1 MISRSA
7 ANNESLA
14 RHGYTPRFI
23 DPSTMKTNPGIYSL
37 ILPLLIAVSLP
48 AAGQSNWEN
57 RTGLLSGSSAPVN
70 ATYGG
75 GRFLIFSSTSTYW
88 HSAAGTSS
96 YSFAQLPSPPTSF
109 TTYTSAS
116 ANGRVVVTGNKN
128 TLYSTTHSSVAGLP
142 GTAISWT
149 KQNPVVRPSL
159 TPDLFCVRFLNNQ
172 FVVGTSKADS
182 GDYVASAYSE
192 ILTSTDG
199 EAWSSKKFPATS
211 TGGFAYDIRDAAFKP
226 GATPGTG
233 TWLFTVDAGN
243 TLLTAPEDLGS
254 ITRLGFT
261 VNFFGTNSTTRRL
274 IFANDLFVM
283 ARGDGKI
290 QTSSSGAVGSWTE
303 RTLPGTPTSLR
314 GLFHDGT
321 TFVAVGAKSPSP
333 TSAIYT
339 STDGVTWSEPTQPST
354 SSTTLVDVIR
364 ADGLWLAL
372 GGTRTLQTSGSSSIS
387 AASFTTQPVAA
398 AATTGS
404 STTLTVTVTGA
415 PTPTLQ
421 WLKNGTPINDGPQSG
436 AATVSGATTSS
447 LTLTGLTFAD
457 AASYSVQATNTAG
470 TVTSNAAFLSIS
482 AAANGASFHPY
493 FTANSVGGTV
503 IPGSNPPV
511 SVPAGVGAATFTPAS
526 GITYLPNTFVNP
538 NTYSVVAGTNP
549 EGSKI
554 LLGVSSGDLPL
565 AIYDIAAQT
574 LTQLPAVPLP
584 LGSVASISANI
595 PIGLADN
602 GDVTGVIQTPI
613 QVSPWTLN
621 YGYHYSAASQSYRL
635 LGNVPNAANDIASNP
650 GGISA
655 DGTTISGYERAG
667 IWDGPFVWTT
677 TGGFTLLPDPANGS
691 FANADVR
698 GISPNARYITGF
710 GAVHPA
716 FGTGQTAFRWDR
728 GATLGAPVGY
738 ALARRPNDTFADG
751 RTVNDDGTVA
761 GNVRQGSSSFN
772 NNRAA
777 VWLPDGKLVVIP
789 DFLSATYGLATTG
802 YTLNQITSISPDR
815 KVLTG
820 TATNSA
826 SQTDGFMIILPAAL
840 DASGTSQLA
849 VRYSNAF
856 QNSGGALTLGAQDIG
871 TSGYSQQTAYLSNI
885 GQATIGN
892 ISFTITGTNAAD
904 FSLATIPA
912 TAPSSLGINEFIT
925 LNPRFGPKAGS
936 AGVRV
941 ATLTILSNDPV
952 APTFAI
958 NLSATA
964 NPAPEPSFSNWQAL
978 AALPQGQQGA
988 TDDPDGDGLLNL
1000 IEFVLNSEPGTSN
1013 AASFPQST
1021 VNEGGVTYPSFSF
1034 TRRNPLTGISLT
1046 TEISTDLSFDQLLP
1060 VETVSIIDN
1069 QDGTVTVTL
1078 RSSQPVAAAYS
1089 QFFRLSAVLT
1099 P

>member
-1 MISRSA
+1 MKKNCRVH
-7 ANNESLA
+7 SLV
-14 RHGYTPRFI
+14 
-23 DPSTMKTNPGIYSL
+23 
-37 ILPLLIAVSLP
+37 LPLLIAACLP
-48 AAGQSNWEN
+48 ASGQSTWEN
-57 RTGLLSGSSAPVN
+57 RTGLLSGTSAPVS
-70 ATYGG
+70 ATYAG

-96 YSFAQLPSPPTSF
+96 YSFASLPSPPSSF
-109 TTYTSAS
+109 QTYASAS
-116 ANGRVVVTGNKN
+116 GNGKVVVSGSKN
-128 TLYSTTHSSVAGLP
+128 TLYSTTESSVAGLP

-149 KQNPVVRPSL
+149 KQNPVARPPFN
-159 TPDLFCVRFLNNQ
+159 PDLFCVRFLNNQ
-172 FVVGTSKADS
+172 FVAGMAKADA
-182 GDYVASAYSE
+182 DVYADNPYSE

-199 EAWSSKKFPATS
+199 ETWSSKKFPATS
-211 TGGFAYDIRDAAFKP
+211 TGGFAYDIRDIAFKP

-233 TWLFTVDAGN
+233 TWLFATNVAN
-243 TLLTAPEDLGS
+243 RMLTAPENLGS
-254 ITRLGFT
+254 LTLISLPNIT
-261 VNFFGTNSTTRRL
+261 FGTGTVTQRI
-274 IFANDLFVM
+274 IFANGIFVKV
-283 ARGDGKI
+283 RGDGKI
-290 QTSSSGAVGSWTE
+290 FTSATGAADAWTQ

-321 TFVAVGAKSPSP
+321 TFVAVGAKSPST

-372 GGTRTLQTSGSSSIS
+372 GGARTLQTSGSSSIS

-415 PTPTLQ
+415 PAPTLQ

-436 AATVSGATTSS
+436 AATVSGATTGS

-470 TVTSNAAFLSIS
+470 TVNSNAAFLSIS

-493 FTANSVGGTV
+493 FTANSLGGTV

-511 SVPAGVGAATFTPAS
+511 SVPVGVGAATFTPAS

-538 NTYSVVAGTNP
+538 NTYSVVGGTNP

-565 AIYDIAAQT
+565 AIYNIAAQT

-584 LGSVASISANI
+584 LGPVASISANI

-621 YGYHYSAASQSYRL
+621 YGYHYSATSQTYQL

-728 GATLGAPVGY
+728 GAALGAPVGY

-789 DFLSATYGLATTG
+789 DFLTATYGLATTG

-815 KVLTG
+815 RVLTG

-840 DASGTSQLA
+840 DASGTRQLA

-885 GQATIGN
+885 GQATLGN
-892 ISFTITGTNAAD
+892 ISFTITGANAAD
-904 FSLATIPA
+904 FSVATIPA

-925 LNPRFGPKAGS
+925 LNPRFAPKGGS
-936 AGVRV
+936 EGTRT

-952 APTFAI
+952 APTFTI

-964 NPAPEPSFSNWQAL
+964 NPAPEPSFSNWPAL
-978 AALPQGQQGA
+978 AALPSGQQGA
-988 TDDPDGDGLLNL
+988 TDDPDGDGLPNL
-1000 IEFVLNSEPGTSN
+1000 IEFVLNSEPGTSDP
-1013 AASFPQST
+1013 ASFPQGT
-1021 VNEGGVTYPSFSF
+1021 INEGGVTYPAFSF

-1046 TEISTDLSFDQLLP
+1046 TEISTDLTFDQLVP
-1060 VETVSIIDN
+1060 VETVSTIDN
-1069 QDGTVTVTL
+1069 GDGTATVTV
-1078 RSSQPVAAAYS
+1078 RSSQAVAASNS
-1089 QFFRLSAVLT
+1089 QFFRLSANLT
-1099 P
+1099 Q